1 MGAPGALPARSL
13 SQKPPPPTPCL
24 SGPPCPP
31 GQVTEVAMPATLTVS
46 PRGWQ
51 LWCTIQTN
59 LRVRALCPRLWQG
72 CCDTQTFTDTAS
84 CSGHKDSEAP
94 TVLPAARIQ
103 LKPAAPCLWQE
114 ARPRYH
120 YPAPL
125 RGDCPQLPV
134 LCIAHV
140 SPLAEHVY

>member
-1 MGAPGALPARSL
+1 M
-13 SQKPPPPTPCL
+13 
-24 SGPPCPP
+24 
-31 GQVTEVAMPATLTVS
+31 
-46 PRGWQ
+46 
-51 LWCTIQTN
+51 
-59 LRVRALCPRLWQG
+59 
-72 CCDTQTFTDTAS
+72 QTFTDTAS

-103 LKPAAPCLWQE
+103 VEPAAPCLWPE
-114 ARPRYH
+114 ANPRYH